1 MTSSNQTI
9 LLTIDVEDW
18 FQVENFRDFIRPSE
32 WDTLPARV
40 VENTARILDLFDR
53 FKNEKNVKATF
64 FILGWV
70 AEKWPELVREICRRG
85 HEIASHGYGHMM
97 CSTISPKA
105 LSADLIRSKNTI
117 ENLCGVEVRGYRAP
131 SFSISDAA
139 LQAVMMAGYKY
150 DSSYNSFS
158 HNKRYGNLT
167 TNGREQN
174 GIAIRMAPNFYEL
187 PISNLKFRKHTIP
200 WGGGGY
206 FRLLPFF
213 LFKRG
218 VKQILKQQGDY
229 MFYFHPWE
237 IDGDQPRVERAK
249 KLSKFRHYLNI
260 DRTYERLCNLISTF
274 KGCDFLTC
282 SQYLSKQKPI

>member
-1 MTSSNQTI
+1 MTSSIQTI

-18 FQVENFRDFIRPSE
+18 FQVENFREFIRPSE
-32 WDTLPARV
+32 WDTFPARV
-40 VENTARILDLFDR
+40 VENTVRILDLFDR
-53 FKNEKNVKATF
+53 FKAEKSVKATF
-64 FILGWV
+64 FTLGWV

-97 CSTISPKA
+97 CSTISLND

-117 ENLCGVEVRGYRAP
+117 ENISGVEIRGYRAP

-167 TNGREQN
+167 TNGKEQN

-187 PISNLKFRKHTIP
+187 PISNLTFRKHTIP

-213 LFKRG
+213 LFKSG
-218 VKQILKQQGDY
+218 VKQILRRQGNY

-237 IDGDQPRVERAK
+237 IDGDQPRVESAK

-260 DRTYERLCNLISTF
+260 DRTYERIGKLISTF
-274 KGCDFLTC
+274 KDCEFLTC
-282 SQYLSKQKPI
+282 NQYLRKQC